1 MSSILNNFLTTN
13 QKLFSYNSH
22 QKFHASPLTFKD
34 TAIRHIFFCMV
45 CGQGAI

>member
-13 QKLFSYNSH
+13 QKFSYNSH